1 MNDVPGLFANA
12 ENTSFMQTNKRDL
25 RVFLEKQFPNAFK
38 NPIDNSSST
47 QIQDGMQDILL
58 QALGSTLTFRDYFDL
73 FWMVKVKLNFHI
85 SDTIVI
91 DFDHQVRSHHS
102 AKDLLRYHQ
111 HKKATKQMEAIS
123 VTDDGMTL
131 GKDWPWASFLA
142 NHQNKANLVAYYP
155 KSCFIL
161 ITYWT

>member
-12 ENTSFMQTNKRDL
+12 ENTPFMQTNKRDL

-91 DFDHQVRSHHS
+91 DFDHQV
-102 AKDLLRYHQ
+102 
-111 HKKATKQMEAIS
+111 
-123 VTDDGMTL
+123 
-131 GKDWPWASFLA
+131 
-142 NHQNKANLVAYYP
+142 
-155 KSCFIL
+155 
-161 ITYWT
+161 